1 MDNYITKLDD
11 TEIEEYKFHQYK
23 SPVSINNLGFNKI
36 LISSRFLFGKQDLKY
51 FIGCKDN
58 KEIRPLCIFFWDM
71 SIYKRYF
78 W

>member
-36 LISSRFLFGKQDLKY
+36 LISRFPFGKQDLKY

-58 KEIRPLCIFFWDM
+58 KEIRPLRIFF
-71 SIYKRYF
+71 
-78 W
+78 

>member
-36 LISSRFLFGKQDLKY
+36 LISRFPFDKQDLKY

-58 KEIRPLCIFFWDM
+58 KEIRPLCIFF
-71 SIYKRYF
+71 
-78 W
+78 

>member
-36 LISSRFLFGKQDLKY
+36 LISSRFLFGKQYLKY

-58 KEIRPLCIFFWDM
+58 KEIRPLCIFF
-71 SIYKRYF
+71 
-78 W
+78 